1 MLVLTPGGCVL
12 RDTGCSD
19 EVVYSEYCPSYRL
32 LPAPVK
38 LKVPVLEPRM
48 ETLQTETYGLL
59 SAALAEF
66 HLQQL

>member
-1 MLVLTPGGCVL
+1 MAVSFGTLAVQMKSSTVN
-12 RDTGCSD
+12 T
-19 EVVYSEYCPSYRL
+19 VTCPSYRL

-48 ETLQTETYGLL
+48 EILQTETYGLL